1 MTAPAHP
8 HGSTIKGK
16 ASFSER
22 QSSVCSPSPN
32 HAPQPTAGMAF
43 SCGRAVC
50 DSTGA
55 CDSGWRSRPAAA
67 GLGVVR
73 RLYAHPGNRA
83 MKTHLLIP
91 TFFLSTLLL
100 SATVYA
106 APNLL
111 TDNGTVSQKITAG
124 QMVIEVAPKQKKLTV
139 TVPQES
145 PKSKTQ
151 TSSSTEDGFP
161 TAKHWFVF
169 VETDQRAWAFDGTDV
184 LTLFIYDGKGL
195 TTKHAPEKTEKV
207 PPDVLKRLPEA
218 MRNGMQ
224 KR

>member
-1 MTAPAHP
+1 M
-8 HGSTIKGK
+8 K
-16 ASFSER
+16 
-22 QSSVCSPSPN
+22 N
-32 HAPQPTAGMAF
+32 HF
-43 SCGRAVC
+43 
-50 DSTGA
+50 
-55 CDSGWRSRPAAA
+55 
-67 GLGVVR
+67 
-73 RLYAHPGNRA
+73 
-83 MKTHLLIP
+83 LLQ

-111 TDNGTVSQKITAG
+111 TDNGTASQKITAG
-124 QMVIEVAPKQKKLTV
+124 QMVIEVALKQKKLTV

-145 PKSKTQ
+145 HKSKTQ

-161 TAKHWFVF
+161 TAKGWFVF

-195 TTKHAPEKTEKV
+195 TAKHAPEKTENI

-218 MRNGMQ
+218 IRNRMQ